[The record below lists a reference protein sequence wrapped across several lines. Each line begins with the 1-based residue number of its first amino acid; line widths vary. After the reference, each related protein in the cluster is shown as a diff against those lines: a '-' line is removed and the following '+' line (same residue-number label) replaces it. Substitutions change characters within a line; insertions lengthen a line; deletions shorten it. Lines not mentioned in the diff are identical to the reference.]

1 MATYVYPT
9 HEQDKAT
16 HLSAG
21 QIVSPNFPHS
31 TEVQCQFRCL
41 PLSRG
46 PSSVLPSGE
55 ELCSHSRLSL
65 KYHSGAGI
73 GGLVLAI
80 TIGKY
85 DPSIPIDLYEAR
97 DSIDTAG
104 VGITVWRQ
112 THEVMIELG
121 LFDDFKQI
129 FTHSAEGSYSE

>member
-1 MATYVYPT
+1 M
-9 HEQDKAT
+9 
-16 HLSAG
+16 S
-21 QIVSPNFPHS
+21 I
-31 TEVQCQFRCL
+31 
-41 PLSRG
+41 PLSPSQSG
-46 PSSVLPSGE
+46 PKFRVAI
-55 ELCSHSRLSL
+55 C
-65 KYHSGAGI
+65 GAGI

-129 FTHSAEGSYSE
+129 FTHSAEGSYIRRADIREGGYLWYRTARSCEFPRWQRYLLLEPFFMKRPKLDLPPCIVSTW

>member
-1 MATYVYPT
+1 MFTVT
-9 HEQDKAT
+9 FT
-16 HLSAG
+16 LVT
-21 QIVSPNFPHS
+21 QIP
-31 TEVQCQFRCL
+31 R
-41 PLSRG
+41 
-46 PSSVLPSGE
+46 
-55 ELCSHSRLSL
+55 
-65 KYHSGAGI
+65 SGAGI

-121 LFDDFKQI
+121 LLDDFKQI
-129 FTHSAEGSYSE
+129 FTHSPEGSRSE